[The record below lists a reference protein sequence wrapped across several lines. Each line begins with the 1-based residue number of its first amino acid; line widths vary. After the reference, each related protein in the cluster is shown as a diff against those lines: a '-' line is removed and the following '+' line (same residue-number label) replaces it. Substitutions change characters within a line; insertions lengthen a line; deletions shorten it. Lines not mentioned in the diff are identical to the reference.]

1 MSEAVKKSTFSMKV
15 TVVSVFLF
23 LSSLI
28 VILALSLQYY
38 FSQGLAKDAAST
50 AFNRTA
56 NGFSEKIDSLN
67 TQTSNLINVLSH
79 FPQIDQ
85 EVETSVQHSARE
97 VIAQAMLKNNNLY
110 GVYIG
115 YGNGDFY
122 ELINLGSSENLKSKH
137 GAATDESWLV
147 VKIYESGG
155 GKERLSE
162 YYDSNFNLTRRSVEP
177 TTYSANRRPWY
188 RKAINSNEVV
198 KTAPYL
204 FHNLQTP
211 GVTYAKR
218 IKNTDSVIAADIS
231 LTSLSAFLAK
241 NNSDGEAMIFDTN
254 GRIHAHSFELASDT
268 DALPTQPIALTVE
281 EKQYVDSLG
290 VLRIANKSNW
300 PPFDF
305 SYSGLPQGYSTD
317 LVNLLT
323 KKLGLD
329 VKYVNG
335 YSWEDLNA
343 LYLSGNIDIQQSV
356 PELPLTPHTGLST
369 APYLELSSAIVT
381 RTEHPNVSSLDQLE
395 GKSLAISVGS
405 GLVERIQRD
414 YPNINVLKVKDSLSA
429 LKAVENRTA
438 DASLES
444 KRVADYLVGAY
455 SLSELK
461 VHQAIQGF
469 DQTLSIMVAEDKKPL
484 VSLLNKAMASLSDT
498 EKQSLEKKW
507 LEDQGDQSSQN
518 NNIVRSLKAGVVPF
532 RELVTMAKQ
541 SETDSPVLAS
551 IESHGKSYTLYV
563 QRVEASLGS
572 KEYIGFVL
580 PTEIIQAPYM
590 DKVNKSTVIT
600 FGAMLLLLPV
610 LLFFANVIVRP
621 VRALFG
627 ESEKIKKRD
636 FSSVEKVPS
645 WIAELSALSDSM
657 FSMSRS
663 IEEYQKHQQE
673 LMDSFVKLIAQAI
686 DDKSPYTA
694 GHCERVPILAIELA
708 KAANKSNL
716 PAFKDFKLKTEEE
729 WREFEIAA
737 WLHDCGKV
745 TTPEHIVDKGTK
757 LEAIFNRIH
766 LVRMRFEVLLRE
778 AEISYWKGIE
788 SGKDADEL
796 KRALAQRQEQIKDDF
811 AFVAQCN
818 VGGEFMSDEH
828 LDRLKEIASQTWIR
842 HLDDRLGLSP
852 EESRRIESI
861 ESQSVPCEENLLS
874 DKPEHLIKWPQDP
887 NSKTGEEIKMRAP
900 DYQANQGELYN
911 LSIGRGT
918 LTAEDRYRINEHI
931 VSTIRMLEAL
941 PLPEELRRVPE
952 YAGGHHETLRGD
964 GYPKQLS
971 ADELPTATRI
981 LAIADV
987 FEALTASDRP
997 YKKAKPL
1004 SEAIKILNFMVQD
1017 GHLDKDLFE
1026 LMLNH
1031 NLHIEYAK
1039 TFLPDEQIDVEES
1052 QNCSKPLEPETQNVS
1067 GGF

>member
-1 MSEAVKKSTFSMKV
+1 MDEVVKKSTFSMKV
-15 TVVSVFLF
+15 TVVTVFLF

-85 EVETSVQHSARE
+85 EVEISSQHSARE

-110 GVYIG
+110 GIYIG

-122 ELINLGSSENLKSKH
+122 ELINLGDSENLKLKH
-137 GAATDESWLV
+137 GATAEDSWLV
-147 VKIYESGG
+147 VKIYEAEGG
-155 GKERLSE
+155 RERLSE
-162 YYDSNFNLTRRSVEP
+162 YYDSNFNLTHSKVEP
-177 TTYSANRRPWY
+177 ATYYANKRPWY
-188 RKAINSNEVV
+188 RKAISNNEVV

-218 IKNTDSVIAADIS
+218 IKNTNSVIAADIS
-231 LTSLSAFLAK
+231 LASLSAFLAK

-254 GRIHAHSFELASDT
+254 GRIHAHSFELADDT
-268 DALPTQPIALTVE
+268 DSLSTQPIELTVE
-281 EKQYVDSLG
+281 EKQYLG
-290 VLRIANKSNW
+290 ALGAIRIANKSNW

-305 SYSGLPQGYSTD
+305 SYSGLPQGYATD
-317 LVNLLT
+317 MISLMA
-323 KKLGLD
+323 KKLGLG

-343 LYLSGNIDIQQSV
+343 LYLSGNIDVLQSV
-356 PELPLTPHTGLST
+356 TQLQSQQGSGLTT

-381 RTEHPNVSSLDQLE
+381 RKDTKDISSLEQLD
-395 GKSLAISVGS
+395 GKSLVISVGS
-405 GLVERIQRD
+405 GLADVIERD
-414 YPNINVLKVKDSLSA
+414 YPNINVFKVKDSLSA

-438 DASLES
+438 DASLEFN
-444 KRVADYLVGAY
+444 RVADYLVGAY
-455 SLSELK
+455 SLNQLK
-461 VHQAIQGF
+461 VHPELTGF
-469 DQTLSIMVAEDKKPL
+469 NHTLSMMVNVDQKPL
-484 VSLLNKAMASLSDT
+484 VSLLNKAMASISDT

-507 LEDQGDQSSQN
+507 LEESGNKNSQN
-518 NNIVRSLKAGVVPF
+518 DNIARSLKAGIVPF
-532 RELVTMAKQ
+532 SQLVNMAKQ
-541 SETDSPVLAS
+541 SETNSPVLETIKS
-551 IESHGKSYTLYV
+551 NGKSYTLYV
-563 QRVEASLGS
+563 QRVEASFGS
-572 KEYIGFVL
+572 KEYVGFVL

-590 DKVNKSTVIT
+590 DKVNKSTIIT
-600 FGAMLLLLPV
+600 FGAMLLVLPV
-610 LLFFANVIVRP
+610 LLFFSNIIVRP

-627 ESEKIKKRD
+627 ESEKIKQRD
-636 FSSVEKVPS
+636 FNKVKRVPS

-663 IEEYQKHQQE
+663 IEQYEKNQQE
-673 LMDSFVKLIAQAI
+673 LMDSLVKLIAQAI

-708 KAANKSNL
+708 KAANKSHL
-716 PAFKDFKLKTEEE
+716 PAFKGFKLKTEEE

-778 AEISYWKGIE
+778 AEIDYWKGIE
-788 SGKDADEL
+788 SGEDADEL
-796 KRALAQRQEQIKDDF
+796 KRKLSQRQEQIKDDF

-818 VGGEFMSDEH
+818 VGGEFMSEEH
-828 LDRLKEIASQTWIR
+828 LERLKQIAAQTWVR
-842 HLDDRLGLSP
+842 NLDDRLGLSP
-852 EESRRIESI
+852 EESRRMEDIPP
-861 ESQSVPCEENLLS
+861 QNLPCEENLLS
-874 DKPEHLIKWPQDP
+874 DKPEHLIAWPQDP
-887 NSKTGEEIKMRAP
+887 NSKIGDEIKMRAP
-900 DYQANQGELYN
+900 EYQANQGELHN

-941 PLPEELRRVPE
+941 PLPDELKRVPE

-1004 SEAIKILNFMVQD
+1004 SEALKILNFMVED

-1026 LMLNH
+1026 LMLRN

-1039 TFLPDEQIDVEES
+1039 TFLPEEQIDVEATP
-1052 QNCSKPLEPETQNVS
+1052 NDDTAV
-1067 GGF
+1067 GA